1 MNKNSYYRGSGQ
13 RQLRIERNYPII
25 MEINMGQ
32 WVSIDLNAINEVV
45 DCVLISYSSGRMRG
59 LHKSYLPY
67 GVLRFKTTED
77 MFIAKLML

>member
-1 MNKNSYYRGSGQ
+1 MITIFDFIGGVLLSV
-13 RQLRIERNYPII
+13 
-25 MEINMGQ
+25 MWFM
-32 WVSIDLNAINEVV
+32 VVIDLEAINKVV

>member
-32 WVSIDLNAINEVV
+32 WVSIDLEAINKVV

>member
-1 MNKNSYYRGSGQ
+1 MNKNSYHRSSGK

-32 WVSIDLNAINEVV
+32 WASIDLNAINKVV
-45 DCVLISYSSGRMRG
+45 ECVLISYSSGRMRG

-67 GVLRFKTTED
+67 GVLRFKTIED
-77 MFIAKLML
+77 MFLVKLML